1 MCFRQNITR
10 VTVTMVS
17 IPVQHG
23 AHMVFWEKIKTRART
38 SFQKT
43 FIAADF
49 ALSPAFFHSIE
60 TLLPKQYQLNPK
72 KFKQTL
78 FGIQV
83 MLYSTNEITAHCVHF
98 SVKKHIFA

>member
-1 MCFRQNITR
+1 MFQAKYHSSTSHNGEYSCAARCT
-10 VTVTMVS
+10 
-17 IPVQHG
+17 HG
-23 AHMVFWEKIKTRART
+23 FLEKIKTRART

-78 FGIQV
+78 FSIQV

-98 SVKKHIFA
+98 SVKKHTFA